1 MVRWIGI
8 GLVVL
13 VAGTAAIALSGGS
26 TAAAC
31 GAGVE
36 RGVLPEWART
46 GFSEKEP
53 RIAHVIGRNGEL
65 VAILFADPLVAPAR
79 RDEPANKILWVAK
92 RTPPPGPLWLTA
104 EQDGRTEERT
114 VENGPGPS
122 GVDLPAGCWRVKA
135 RWPGGQDE
143 LDLTYV
149 AR

>member
-1 MVRWIGI
+1 MRWIGI

-13 VAGTAAIALSGGS
+13 VAGIAVAALSGGS
-26 TAAAC
+26 SASAC

-46 GFSEKEP
+46 GFSAEEP

-65 VAILFADPLVAPAR
+65 AAILFADPLVEPPR
-79 RDEPANKILWVAK
+79 PDEATNKILWVAR
-92 RTPPPGPLWLTA
+92 RTPPPGPLELTA
-104 EQDGRTEERT
+104 EQDGRTEART
-114 VENGPGPS
+114 VESGPGPS
-122 GVDLPAGCWRVKA
+122 SVDLPAGCWHVKA
-135 RWPGGQDE
+135 RWPGGEDE

>member
-1 MVRWIGI
+1 MVRWIAI

-13 VAGTAAIALSGGS
+13 VAGVAVVALTGGS
-26 TAAAC
+26 SAAAC

-65 VAILFADPLVAPAR
+65 AAILFADPLVAPAR
-79 RDEPANKILWVAK
+79 TDGPVNKILWVAK
-92 RTPPPGPLWLTA
+92 RTPPPGPLELTA
-104 EQDGRTEERT
+104 EQDGRTETRT
-114 VENGPGPS
+114 VESGPGPS
-122 GVDLPAGCWRVKA
+122 GVDLPAGCWHVKA

-143 LDLTYV
+143 LDLTYA

>member
-1 MVRWIGI
+1 VVRWI

-13 VAGTAAIALSGGS
+13 VAVVAVVAQSGGS
-26 TAAAC
+26 PAAAC

-36 RGVLPEWART
+36 RGVLPDWART

-65 VAILFADPLVAPAR
+65 AAILFADPLVAPAR
-79 RDEPANKILWVAK
+79 RDGPTNQILWVAK
-92 RTPPPGPLWLTA
+92 RTPPPGPLELTA

-114 VENGPGPS
+114 VGSGPGPS
-122 GVDLPAGCWRVKA
+122 SVDLPAGCWHVKA
-135 RWPGGQDE
+135 RWPGGEDE
-143 LDLTYV
+143 LELTYV

>member
-1 MVRWIGI
+1 VVRWIGI

-13 VAGTAAIALSGGS
+13 VAGIAAIALSGGS

-31 GAGVE
+31 GVGVE

-53 RIAHVIGRNGEL
+53 KIAHVIGRNGEL
-65 VAILFADPLVAPAR
+65 AAILFADPLVAPAR
-79 RDEPANKILWVAK
+79 PDGPANKILWVAK
-92 RTPPPGPLWLTA
+92 RTPPPGPLRLTA

-122 GVDLPAGCWRVKA
+122 GVDLPAGCWHVKA
-135 RWPGGQDE
+135 RWPGGEDA